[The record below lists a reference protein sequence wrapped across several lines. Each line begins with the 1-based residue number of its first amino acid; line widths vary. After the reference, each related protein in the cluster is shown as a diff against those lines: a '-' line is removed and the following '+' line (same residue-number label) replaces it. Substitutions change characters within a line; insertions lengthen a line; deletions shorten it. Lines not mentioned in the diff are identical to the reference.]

1 MGQIGTLLTGAGVT
15 TVIPGNAQCEAM
27 IVLGDVDT
35 AFPLQGVTV
44 EVDGSPF
51 FNVQSAALLTA
62 YAKWMMQVTGTVI
75 GIALKIATGM
85 MPRNTTYRLTN
96 AGATTPIIYAF
107 SDNDNGV
114 PFLCATKQINAL
126 SYEDFDNFSALFVT
140 TPANVLNYE
149 IAFSNG
155 SKKTFAPQEID
166 AYFALQFSAETD
178 GRLSGVTVLDNR
190 DKKYSKIRI
199 NCTAVNTIMI
209 AKIPDAA
216 FKALNR

>member
-15 TVIPGNAQCEAM
+15 TVIPGQAQCEAM
-27 IVLGDVDT
+27 ILLGDVDT
-35 AFPLQGVTV
+35 AFPLQGVTI

-62 YAKWMMQVTGTVI
+62 YAKWMMQVTATVI
-75 GIALKIATGM
+75 GIVLKVATGM

-96 AGATTPIIYAF
+96 AGATTPGIFAY

-126 SYEDFDNFSALFVT
+126 SYEDFDNFSALFIS

-149 IAFSNG
+149 IVFSNG
-155 SKKTFAPQEID
+155 AKKTYAPVEMD
-166 AYFALQFSAETD
+166 AYFALQFSTEVD
-178 GRLSGVTVLDNR
+178 GRLAGVTVLDNR
-190 DKKYSKIRI
+190 DKKFSKVRV
-199 NCTAVNTIMI
+199 NCTAVNTVMV
-209 AKIPDAA
+209 AKLPDAA
-216 FKALNR
+216 FKAMNR